1 MSIIGIFASDPAETD
16 HLLRLFLDLSTRRQR
31 LRTLAFP
38 PEAPVIAAVVFQD
51 QLPTVQWNSRADG
64 GFALLDGELYNAEE
78 LRQSVHENGNDANT
92 LLDLYLSSGEDA
104 IVQAD
109 MAGSLAIWDPGRQR
123 LLVYRDRIGQMP
135 VYYLERPGA
144 FLWSS
149 NLKTILGTGAGWTMN
164 RLALDAFLACGYVP
178 APWTFVEGIKKVPP
192 GHVLTCERGKTPM
205 CRYIWHRHSDPNRA
219 LNNGEVAKEQL
230 GDLFTQALRRR
241 YTPGV
246 RTGVLLSG
254 GVDSKLIVAGL
265 VRLLGIP
272 GDTIDTFTFRY
283 AEYEGKYNELEL
295 AEQAARYFGTRH
307 HEITVRPVDI
317 PNNLE
322 HMLRCFEEPFTYGLH
337 TFMAS
342 DVAKTGVR
350 VALTGAGLGALSAL
364 ERYALRYARLPI
376 MLQRASRS
384 LVSAMWLSSETVSKT
399 GPSIVSRAAHHVAR
413 RADELAWIASNDLP
427 LHCAATIIPD
437 RFRRWLYCDKDFAET
452 ACGARNALFRAA
464 TADCL
469 AESPRNRMRLLT
481 ERFFE
486 AECNLYWY
494 QAAGRAH
501 GLIFRHPFRANALD
515 CFVLGLPEHDMNKK
529 EIRQFA
535 ARLMPNEM
543 AYTAKVPQSVPLME
557 WLRGPLVEFLRDTL
571 SAERLKAHGLFDH
584 KAVQRLIDL
593 NTSGRAHLVWGLWGI
608 LTVLVWER
616 VFLGRS
622 ELRPESVT
630 QCHFAEENV
639 KKSLSDSCTPN
650 QIGRIQVR

>member
-1 MSIIGIFASDPAETD
+1 MGKDRVGFKLFNLSRQNRSNRIKESRPMSIFGIFASNPTKKD
-16 HLLRLFLDLSTRRQR
+16 HLLRLFLDLPIRGQR

-38 PEAPVIAAVVFQD
+38 PEVPVIAAAVLQD
-51 QLPTVQWNSRADG
+51 QPPTVQWASRADG

-78 LRQSVHENGNDANT
+78 LCQSARENGNDAGT
-92 LLDLYLSSGEDA
+92 LLDLYLSAGEEA
-104 IVQAD
+104 IMKGD
-109 MAGSLAIWDPGRQR
+109 MAGSLTIWDPGQER

-135 VYYLERPGA
+135 VYYLERRDA
-144 FLWSS
+144 ILWSS
-149 NLKTILGTGAGWTMN
+149 NIKTLLGTEAGWTMN
-164 RLALDAFLACGYVP
+164 RFALDAFLACGYIP
-178 APWTFVEGIKKVPP
+178 APWTFVERIKKVPP
-192 GHVLTCERGKTPM
+192 GHMLTCERGKIRT
-205 CRYIWHRHSDPNRA
+205 CRNLWHRYSGPNRT
-219 LNNGEVAKEQL
+219 LNSGKVAKGQL

-241 YTPGV
+241 YAPDIK
-246 RTGVLLSG
+246 TGVLLSG

-265 VRLLGIP
+265 TRLLGIP

-283 AEYEGKYNELEL
+283 TDYEGKYNELEL
-295 AEQAARYFGTRH
+295 AKQAAKHFGTRH
-307 HEITVRPVDI
+307 HEITVRPAEI
-317 PNNLE
+317 PSKLE
-322 HMLRCFEEPFTYGLH
+322 LMLRCFEEPFTYGLH

-342 DVAKTGVR
+342 DVAKTDVR
-350 VALTGAGLGALSAL
+350 VILTGAGLGALSGL

-384 LVSAMWLSSETVSKT
+384 LVSAMWLLSETVSKT
-399 GPSIVSRAAHHVAR
+399 GPSIVSRAAYHVVR
-413 RADELAWIASNDLP
+413 RADELAWMASNDLP

-437 RFRRWLYCDKDFAET
+437 RTRRWLYCDRDFAET
-452 ACGARNALFRAA
+452 ACRARNALFCAA
-464 TADCL
+464 KADCL
-469 AESPRNRMRLLT
+469 TESPRNRMRLLT

-515 CFVLGLPEHDMNKK
+515 YFVLELPEHDMNKQ
-529 EIRQFA
+529 EIRRFA

-543 AYTAKVPQSVPLME
+543 AYTAKLPQSVPLME

-593 NTSGRAHLVWGLWGI
+593 NTSGRAHLVWGLWAI
-608 LTVLVWER
+608 LTVQVWER

-622 ELRPESVT
+622 ELRPD
-630 QCHFAEENV
+630 
-639 KKSLSDSCTPN
+639 K
-650 QIGRIQVR
+650 